1 MTPTTPRDRSS
12 LRDMAKLAASM
23 PNPALPKP
31 NADSSGH
38 VDLEALLKIQPN
50 WVDEA
55 VARAKM
61 GPVEIPEAPPSF
73 SLAPPSLHP
82 IAMDDIP
89 LGVPTRNGMAIA
101 AASGAALVLLGAALF
116 FAWKTHATNVQL
128 AAAPKPAPVAVA
140 AARADA
146 LIPPPP
152 PVAPVQTTPAAAPAP
167 VADNAAP
174 AAAAD
179 DAQDT
184 TSAAPTTGGGH
195 SKHVHH
201 KGGHHAEL
209 ESAMAPAAAP
219 APVAAAAA
227 APAHKG
233 PAPKANSA
241 LDAALSQAAGPGPAL
256 PPPAPV
262 AAPAPAAAAPSGGG
276 DRPDSPSGSAVKDAL
291 MSVLSAAK
299 ACVSG
304 ESDAS
309 HVHVTWGSSGAM
321 KSLDI
326 TGPAQSDPHAKLC
339 LNRTFARAHVPAF
352 SQPTYAANVTVRP

>member
-1 MTPTTPRDRSS
+1 
-12 LRDMAKLAASM
+12 MAKLAASM
-23 PNPALPKP
+23 PNPVLPKP

-38 VDLEALLKIQPN
+38 VDLEALLKVQPN

-61 GPVEIPEAPPSF
+61 GPVEVPEAPPSF

-82 IAMDDIP
+82 IAMDEIP

-101 AASGAALVLLGAALF
+101 AASGAALVLVAAAVF
-116 FAWKTHATNVQL
+116 FAWKTHSNSVALAT
-128 AAAPKPAPVAVA
+128 APTPAPVAVA
-140 AARADA
+140 AARADT

-152 PVAPVQTTPAAAPAP
+152 PVAPVALAQTTPAAPAAAVA

-174 AAAAD
+174 PGDDAQEATAAAA
-179 DAQDT
+179 
-184 TSAAPTTGGGH
+184 PTRTGH

-201 KGGHHAEL
+201 KGHHAEA
-209 ESAMAPAAAP
+209 ESAMAPAP
-219 APVAAAAA
+219 APVAAP
-227 APAHKG
+227 PARKG

-256 PPPAPV
+256 PPPTPV
-262 AAPAPAAAAPSGGG
+262 AAPSPAAAPSAS
-276 DRPDSPSGSAVKDAL
+276 DRPDRPSGSAVKDAL
-291 MSVLSAAK
+291 MGILPAAK

-321 KSLDI
+321 KSVEI

-339 LNRTFARAHVPAF
+339 LNHAFARAHVPAF
-352 SQPTYAANVTVRP
+352 AEPTYAANVTIRP

>member
-1 MTPTTPRDRSS
+1 
-12 LRDMAKLAASM
+12 MAKLAASM

-38 VDLEALLKIQPN
+38 VDLEALLKVQPN

-61 GPVEIPEAPPSF
+61 GPVEVPEAPPSF

-82 IAMDDIP
+82 IAMDEIP

-101 AASGAALVLLGAALF
+101 AASGAALVLVAAALF
-116 FAWKTHATNVQL
+116 FAWKTHANSAAL
-128 AAAPKPAPVAVA
+128 ATAPKPAPVAVA
-140 AARADA
+140 AARADT

-152 PVAPVQTTPAAAPAP
+152 PVALAQTTPAAQPAA

-174 AAAAD
+174 PSD
-179 DAQDT
+179 DTQEAT
-184 TSAAPTTGGGH
+184 AAAPTTTGH

-201 KGGHHAEL
+201 KGHHADA
-209 ESAMAPAAAP
+209 ESAMAPAP
-219 APVAAAAA
+219 APVAAAPAPAA
-227 APAHKG
+227 AHKGG

-262 AAPAPAAAAPSGGG
+262 AAPSPAAAAAPSAS
-276 DRPDSPSGSAVKDAL
+276 DRPDRPSGSAVKDAL
-291 MSVLSAAK
+291 MGILPAAK

-321 KSLDI
+321 KSVEV

-339 LNRTFARAHVPAF
+339 LNHAFARAHVPAF
-352 SQPTYAANVTVRP
+352 AEPTYAANVTIRP

>member
-1 MTPTTPRDRSS
+1 
-12 LRDMAKLAASM
+12 MAKLAASM
-23 PNPALPKP
+23 PNPELPKP

-89 LGVPTRNGMAIA
+89 LGVPTKNGMAIA

-116 FAWKTHATNVQL
+116 FAWRTHATNAQL
-128 AAAPKPAPVAVA
+128 AAAPKPAPVSVAAVA

-152 PVAPVQTTPAAAPAP
+152 PVTPVQTMPAAAPAP

-174 AAAAD
+174 PAAD
-179 DAQDT
+179 DTQDT
-184 TSAAPTTGGGH
+184 APATAPTAGGH

-209 ESAMAPAAAP
+209 ESAMAPAP

-256 PPPAPV
+256 PPPTPV
-262 AAPAPAAAAPSGGG
+262 AATAPAAAAPAGGG

-291 MSVLSAAK
+291 MGVLSAAK

-309 HVHVTWGSSGAM
+309 RVHVTWGSSGAM

-352 SQPTYAANVTVRP
+352 AQPTYAANVTIRP